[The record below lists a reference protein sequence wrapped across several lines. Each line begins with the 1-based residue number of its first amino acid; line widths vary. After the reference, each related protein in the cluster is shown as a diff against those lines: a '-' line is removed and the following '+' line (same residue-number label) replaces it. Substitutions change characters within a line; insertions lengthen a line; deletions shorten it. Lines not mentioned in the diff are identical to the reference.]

1 MVSTIDDFER
11 ETRTWLKQCMQ
22 TISGY
27 PEIDTV
33 AIKSWTNSTR
43 PDKSPNN
50 NTLLGYNS
58 QIGSLEIVSPN
69 GSVKE
74 MFGDKEMK
82 SVALLCYPVG
92 SYYFTSDN
100 SFNPNNA
107 WGGKWERLQDGR
119 VLISESITHS
129 IGETG
134 GSETV
139 SLIESQIPKH
149 SHPHTHTRG
158 TMNITGSFGA
168 YNFNETTGA
177 FYGRNDLSENI
188 AGGNNSSSGLGFDAS
203 RSWTGETSKDNTQTG
218 GGQAHNNMQPYRVC
232 AIWHRTA

>member
-1 MVSTIDDFER
+1 
-11 ETRTWLKQCMQ
+11 
-22 TISGY
+22 
-27 PEIDTV
+27 
-33 AIKSWTNSTR
+33 
-43 PDKSPNN
+43 
-50 NTLLGYNS
+50 
-58 QIGSLEIVSPN
+58 
-69 GSVKE
+69 
-74 MFGDKEMK
+74 MK
-82 SVALLCYPVG
+82 SVALLCYPIG

-107 WGGKWERLQDGR
+107 WGGKWERIQDGR

-129 IGETG
+129 IGEIG

-139 SLIESQIPKH
+139 SLTESQIPKH

-168 YNFNETTGA
+168 EDRMENAGFTGV
-177 FYGRNDLSENI
+177 FSKGKWSDTGSEGK
-188 AGGNNSSSGLGFDAS
+188 GGGFIIDFDAS

-232 AIWHRTA
+232 AIWHRIA